1 MRFDDHVGTIF
12 AYILTKHK
20 NPIQMTRITPFALA
34 GLLLGLTAVTT
45 GCKKNK
51 EVAKPKGEVEIVE
64 FCTGDEYKSDSK
76 NFRSSATGESQD
88 REIAKKK
95 ARSNASTR
103 LAQTVSATIK
113 AVTDNYVSSTEFN
126 NREEA
131 TESFNELSRTVVDQE
146 LRGAIAICEKL
157 TQRENGIY
165 VAYVALELSGEKVAS
180 KYNEKISEDER
191 IKAEYNYERFKETW
205 QEEMDK
211 LRN

>member
-1 MRFDDHVGTIF
+1 
-12 AYILTKHK
+12 
-20 NPIQMTRITPFALA
+20 MTRFPLITCA
-34 GLLLGLTAVTT
+34 GLLIGLTLLAT

-64 FCTGDEYKSDSK
+64 FCSGDEYESDSK

-95 ARSNASTR
+95 ARSNAEVR
-103 LAQTVSATIK
+103 LAKTVSATVK

-131 TESFNELSRTVVDQE
+131 TETFNELARTVVDQE

-165 VAYVALELSGEKVAS
+165 VSYVALELSGEKVAS

-191 IKAEYNYERFKETW
+191 IMAEYNYEKFKETF

>member
-1 MRFDDHVGTIF
+1 
-12 AYILTKHK
+12 
-20 NPIQMTRITPFALA
+20 MTRITILSLA
-34 GLLLGLTAVTT
+34 GLLIGLTTLTT
-45 GCKKNK
+45 GCKKGK
-51 EVAKPKGEVEIVE
+51 DVVKPKGEVEIVE
-64 FCTGDEYKSDSK
+64 FCTGDEYESDSK
-76 NFRSSATGESQD
+76 HFRSNGTGESQD

-131 TESFNELSRTVVDQE
+131 TESFNELSRSVVDQE

-165 VAYVALELSGEKVAS
+165 VSYVALELSGEKFAS

-191 IKAEYNYERFKETW
+191 IMAEYNYERFKETF
-205 QEEMDK
+205 EAEMEK
-211 LRN
+211 LGN

>member
-1 MRFDDHVGTIF
+1 LAFTHLYTNNNH
-12 AYILTKHK
+12 T
-20 NPIQMTRITPFALA
+20 MTRITTFAMT
-34 GLLLGLTAVTT
+34 GLVLGLSILST

-51 EVAKPKGEVEIVE
+51 DIAKPTGEVEIVE
-64 FCTGDEYKSDSK
+64 FCTGSAYQSDSK
-76 NFRSSATGESQD
+76 HFRSSATGESQD

-95 ARSNASTR
+95 ARSNAESR
-103 LAQTVSATIK
+103 LAKTVSTTIK

-131 TESFNELSRTVVDQE
+131 TESFNELSRSVVDQE

-157 TQRENGIY
+157 TQKEDGVY
-165 VAYVALELSGEKVAS
+165 VSYVSLELSGEKFAS

-191 IKAEYNYERFKETW
+191 IMAEYNYERFKETF

-211 LRN
+211 LGN

>member
-1 MRFDDHVGTIF
+1 MKELARYSITITVKPK
-12 AYILTKHK
+12 YPKK
-20 NPIQMTRITPFALA
+20 MTRTQLMTFA
-34 GLLLGLTAVTT
+34 GLIIGLSVIST

-51 EVAKPKGEVEIVE
+51 DIAKPKGEVEIVE
-64 FCTGDEYKSDSK
+64 FCNGDEYESDK
-76 NFRSSATGESQD
+76 KHFRTSATGESQD

-95 ARSNASTR
+95 ARSNAETR
-103 LAQTVSATIK
+103 LAKTVSATVK

-131 TESFNELSRTVVDQE
+131 TETFNELARTVVDQE

-165 VAYVALELSGEKVAS
+165 VSYIALELSGEKVAS

-191 IKAEYNYERFKETW
+191 IMAEYNYEKFKETF

>member
-1 MRFDDHVGTIF
+1 
-12 AYILTKHK
+12 
-20 NPIQMTRITPFALA
+20 MTRYSLMTFT
-34 GLLLGLTAVTT
+34 GLLVGLTLIAT

-64 FCTGDEYKSDSK
+64 FCSGDEYESNSK
-76 NFRSSATGESQD
+76 FFRSSATGESQD

-95 ARSNASTR
+95 ARSNAETR
-103 LAQTVSATIK
+103 LAKTVSATVK

-131 TESFNELSRTVVDQE
+131 TETFNELARTVVDQE

-165 VAYVALELSGEKVAS
+165 VSYVALELSGEKVAS

-191 IKAEYNYERFKETW
+191 IMAEYNYEKFKETF
-205 QEEMDK
+205 QQEMDN

>member
-1 MRFDDHVGTIF
+1 
-12 AYILTKHK
+12 
-20 NPIQMTRITPFALA
+20 MTRITILS
-34 GLLLGLTAVTT
+34 LGLFMGLSVLST

-51 EVAKPKGEVEIVE
+51 EMSAPKGEMEIIE
-64 FCTGDEYKSDSK
+64 FCTGDEYESDNK
-76 NFRSSATGESQD
+76 TFRASATGESQD

-95 ARSNASTR
+95 SRSNAETI
-103 LAQTVSATIK
+103 LARTVSATIK

-126 NREEA
+126 NREEI
-131 TESFNELSRTVVDQE
+131 TETFNELGRAVVDQE

-165 VAYVALELSGEKVAS
+165 VSYISLELSGEKVAS

-191 IKAEYNYERFKETW
+191 IMAEYNYEKFKETF

>member
-1 MRFDDHVGTIF
+1 
-12 AYILTKHK
+12 
-20 NPIQMTRITPFALA
+20 MTRTTTLTLA
-34 GLLLGLTAVTT
+34 GLLIGLTAVTT

-51 EVAKPKGEVEIVE
+51 EVAKPKGEVEILE
-64 FCTGDEYKSDSK
+64 YCTGGESESDNK
-76 NFRSSATGESQD
+76 HFRSSATGESQD

-95 ARSNASTR
+95 ARSNAETR
-103 LAQTVSATIK
+103 LAKTVSATVK

-131 TESFNELSRTVVDQE
+131 TETFNELARTVVDQE

-157 TQRENGIY
+157 TQRENGVY
-165 VAYVALELSGEKVAS
+165 VSYVALELSGEKVAS

-191 IKAEYNYERFKETW
+191 IMAEYNYEKFKETF
-205 QEEMDK
+205 QEEMNN

>member
-64 FCTGDEYKSDSK
+64 FCTGDEYESDSK

-131 TESFNELSRTVVDQE
+131 TESFLS
-146 LRGAIAICEKL
+146 LIHI
-157 TQRENGIY
+157 
-165 VAYVALELSGEKVAS
+165 
-180 KYNEKISEDER
+180 
-191 IKAEYNYERFKETW
+191 
-205 QEEMDK
+205 
-211 LRN
+211 

>member
-1 MRFDDHVGTIF
+1 
-12 AYILTKHK
+12 
-20 NPIQMTRITPFALA
+20 MTRTTLTITGLA
-34 GLLLGLTAVTT
+34 LGLAVFTT
-45 GCKKNK
+45 GCKKNQ
-51 EVAKPKGEVEIVE
+51 EVVKPKGEVEIVE
-64 FCTGDEYKSDSK
+64 YCTGDEYESDSK

-95 ARSNASTR
+95 ARSNAETR
-103 LAQTVSATIK
+103 LAQTVSATVK

-131 TESFNELSRTVVDQE
+131 TESFNQLARTVVDQE

-191 IKAEYNYERFKETW
+191 IMAEYNYERFKETF

-211 LRN
+211 LGN